1 MSGEPEEILVPC
13 PCCRKVHRVSVKNI
27 KENKTV
33 KVECGATLGSAGL
46 LRRLEDAERKAKE
59 FKGRLYKLD

>member
-1 MSGEPEEILVPC
+1 MPEEIQEILVPC
-13 PCCRKVHRVSVKNI
+13 PCCGKIHKVRVKDI

-33 KVECGATLGSAGL
+33 KVDCGAVLGSTGL
-46 LRRLEDAERKAKE
+46 LRRVEDAEDRVKD